1 MADSPVRLQKFLA
14 ACSVASRRKCEE
26 LIAAGAVKV
35 NGRVAMLGDKVSP
48 SDKVTVHG
56 RRVIPPKD
64 RFVYVALHKPRG
76 FITTMQDERGRKCV
90 RELVEDVGERIFPVG
105 RLDRESEGLLLMT
118 NDGELANRITH
129 PAHHVVKI
137 YRVTVGP
144 EVTEDQ
150 LDRMRT
156 GVELDGRLTA
166 PAQVSILLREPSRV
180 VLQISIREGRN
191 RQIRRMCEALGL
203 TVKRLKRT
211 AVGSVKLGMMHPGA
225 WRYLTPEEVDKL
237 KAAAGM
243 ERK

>member
-1 MADSPVRLQKFLA
+1 MADSQVRLQKFLA

-26 LIAAGAVKV
+26 LIEAGAVKV
-35 NGRVAMLGDKVSP
+35 NGRTAKLGDKVSP
-48 SDKVTVHG
+48 HDKVTVHG
-56 RRVIPPKD
+56 RRVVPPRD
-64 RFVYVALHKPRG
+64 RLVYVALHKPRG

-90 RELVEDVGERIFPVG
+90 RELVADVGERVFPVG
-105 RLDRESEGLLLMT
+105 RLDRDSEGLLLMT

-129 PAHHVVKI
+129 PAHHVSKV

-144 EVTEDQ
+144 DVTEDQ

-166 PAQVSILLREPSRV
+166 PAQVSVLLREPTRV
-180 VLQISIREGRN
+180 VLQVTLREGRN

-203 TVKRLKRT
+203 PVKRLKRT
-211 AVGSVKLGMMHPGA
+211 AVGPVKLGMLHPGS
-225 WRYLTPEEVDKL
+225 WRHLTPEEVDKL
-237 KAAAGM
+237 KSAAGM